1 MYFRDVAKYCQN
13 RRNKG
18 KTKQFLFIKF
28 LNTTRDYT
36 LHVEKVYRS
45 ARRDHT
51 MNASVGAPPTSA
63 SD

>member
-1 MYFRDVAKYCQN
+1 MYFRDLAKYCQN
-13 RRNKG
+13 SRNKRG
-18 KTKQFLFIKF
+18 EKQFLFIKF

-45 ARRDHT
+45 ARRNRT
-51 MNASVGAPPTSA
+51 MNASVGTLPTST